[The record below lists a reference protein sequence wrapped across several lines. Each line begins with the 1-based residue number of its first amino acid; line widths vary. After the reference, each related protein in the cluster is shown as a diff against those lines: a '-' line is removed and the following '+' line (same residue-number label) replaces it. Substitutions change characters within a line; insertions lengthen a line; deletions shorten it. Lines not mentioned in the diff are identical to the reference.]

1 MTEISSPLENKAQSD
16 ANVEECLE
24 FLRKILE
31 RICPKDL
38 GIQVDDVAQDA
49 SVKLLKALRSERK
62 IDNLESYIFTT
73 ALNAVRDATNHARG
87 RREEQPFW
95 DMNDENNGGPGN
107 LDPASRG
114 HSPERMAQLRELR
127 SIVMAEINQLPDN
140 QRRALG
146 LHLKEMS
153 DQEVANLMGWTED
166 KARNLIYRGKK
177 KLRKRLRARGIDYE
191 ID

>member
-1 MTEISSPLENKAQSD
+1 MMEISPPLETKAQSD

-49 SVKLLKALRSERK
+49 SVKLLRALQSERK
-62 IDNLESYIFTT
+62 IDNLKSYICTI
-73 ALNAVRDATNHARG
+73 ALNARRDAVSRVRA

-95 DMNDENNGGPGN
+95 DNNDENDDGPGN
-107 LDPASRG
+107 LDPVSPG
-114 HSPERMAQLRELR
+114 HSPERMVQLRELR
-127 SIVMAEINQLPDN
+127 SIVMAEINRLPDN

>member
-1 MTEISSPLENKAQSD
+1 MMKISQPLETKVQSD

-49 SVKLLKALRSERK
+49 SVKLLKALQSERK
-62 IDNLESYIFTT
+62 IDNLESYIYTT
-73 ALNAVRDATNHARG
+73 ALNARRDAISRVMA

-95 DMNDENNGGPGN
+95 DKNDDDDGPGN
-107 LDPASRG
+107 LDPVSPRL
-114 HSPERMAQLRELR
+114 SPERVAQLREL
-127 SIVMAEINQLPDN
+127 SSVVMAEINRLPDN

-146 LHLKEMS
+146 LHLKEMT

-177 KLRKRLRARGIDYE
+177 KLCKRLRARGIDYE

>member
-1 MTEISSPLENKAQSD
+1 MKISLPLETRVQSD

-49 SVKLLKALRSERK
+49 SMKLLKALRSERK
-62 IDNLESYIFTT
+62 IDNLESYIYTI
-73 ALNAVRDATNHARG
+73 ALNARRDAVSRVMAK
-87 RREEQPFW
+87 REEQPFW
-95 DMNDENNGGPGN
+95 DKNDENYDGPGN
-107 LDPASRG
+107 LDPVFPR
-114 HSPERMAQLRELR
+114 HSPERMVQLRELR

-153 DQEVANLMGWTED
+153 DQEVADLMGWTED

-177 KLRKRLRARGIDYE
+177 NLRKRLRARGIDYE